1 MAERIGQP
9 LSVEGAA
16 SRLAATPADF
26 QPDVD
31 SVSEYLAI
39 AIAAVINIFNPT
51 TLFVHGT
58 LLVAAEDRFAHVL
71 ERVRQR
77 TLTAS
82 LADCTIVPTRL
93 SKRQG
98 AIAGIMHHLT
108 NTWAPPFR

>member
-1 MAERIGQP
+1 MKSHTRI
-9 LSVEGAA
+9 S
-16 SRLAATPADF
+16 
-26 QPDVD
+26 
-31 SVSEYLAI
+31 LAI
-39 AIAAVINIFNPT
+39 AMAAVINIFNPT

-58 LLVAAEDRFAHVL
+58 LLVAAEDRFALVL